1 MNAWTTFCASTHVAQ
16 KNAQGPFK
24 VSAYVDADL
33 FAKKAVKMAIKAR
46 VPSLHFDKP
55 ELKQVKPSTPHA
67 TSNWFLDVKT
77 SQRTVTSLYDR
88 LGGFSGIQKFI
99 THILEEAS
107 SEPVLAEAWCMEVL
121 KSDQVERYL
130 CYLLGSKL
138 PADEHC
144 TRALVLELKETLA
157 TDPDAPWV
165 ERAEALCQCVSTSL
179 LRQNVSN
186 DIMVEIEILTDCLKK
201 KFLYPSE
208 PQRRKFDC
216 NLMVRGTKSLIIPA
230 DVLEVTADI
239 LHEAAEQLEDP
250 LNKCFVNATINVAEV
265 TQNDENSCMIYFSVI
280 PQFFE
285 YLEIL
290 KQHDVRSVGT
300 FMDVVTSRIEFT
312 YSEMVKKYEAEQ
324 RLKRQKLQEEE
335 NKELALEL
343 EAELDAEYALEV
355 RAEVEQEE
363 IAMQSGEAALG
374 SQNPSEAGYQL
385 YVPGDP
391 FSAPSTVRLD
401 SARDAP
407 GYPDHPDHT
416 GYKLYVEDPEHAD
429 HAYVE
434 DTQHADHTGHPDHAG
449 YKLYVED
456 PEHPVSVIDLE
467 EHRLELEQRELMI
480 TSSFNAH
487 RCRFARRGDVS
498 RKPREVVP
506 KTRCRC
512 AGREAGHFFIRATG
526 THLVRGMRHGGRGG
540 DLGTRSRY
548 CKIDR

>member
-33 FAKKAVKMAIKAR
+33 FAKKAAKMAIKAR

-121 KSDQVERYL
+121 KSDQVESYL

-335 NKELALEL
+335 NK
-343 EAELDAEYALEV
+343 
-355 RAEVEQEE
+355 
-363 IAMQSGEAALG
+363 GEAALG

-434 DTQHADHTGHPDHAG
+434 DPQHADHSGHPDHAG

-467 EHRLELEQRELMI
+467 EHRLELEQRELI
-480 TSSFNAH
+480 ALTRTDADLRDAETFQESLVKLCQKHDVDVRAVKQGIFLSG
-487 RCRFARRGDVS
+487 RQARILY
-498 RKPREVVP
+498 E
-506 KTRCRC
+506 
-512 AGREAGHFFIRATG
+512 E
-526 THLVRGMRHGGRGG
+526 
-540 DLGTRSRY
+540 
-548 CKIDR
+548 